1 MSPDRKR
8 KSSVILTIFAV
19 FVLAAGLAAVF
30 PGCDLFM
37 FHLADALG
45 DWQLYFDWNY
55 LDPGDTTITYDA
67 DGTFATGD
75 ASTGTWSL
83 SGRTITFQYT
93 MSPRPRY
100 IGTMSDDKQRM
111 DGTMNNT
118 EDPSKSGTWY
128 ALKK

>member
-8 KSSVILTIFAV
+8 KGSVILTIFAV
-19 FVLAAGLAAVF
+19 FALAAGLAAVF

-100 IGTMSDDKQRM
+100 IGTMS
-111 DGTMNNT
+111 NT